1 MFHILILTL
10 IIKLFFL
17 LYARKEDAV
26 EHEKHDIE
34 NDEDGCETQ
43 DVLLVAYHNV
53 DKEYDCRRHHLQCR
67 CCQVELAQIGW

>member
-10 IIKLFFL
+10 IINLFFL

-43 DVLLVAYHNV
+43 DVLLV
-53 DKEYDCRRHHLQCR
+53 EYQPFVMTYSLKWLTH
-67 CCQVELAQIGW
+67 W